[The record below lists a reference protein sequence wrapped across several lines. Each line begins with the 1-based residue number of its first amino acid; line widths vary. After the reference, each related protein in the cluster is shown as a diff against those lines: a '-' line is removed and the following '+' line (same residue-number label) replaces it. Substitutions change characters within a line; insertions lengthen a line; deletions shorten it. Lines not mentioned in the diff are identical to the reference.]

1 MEKFSPDSLP
11 NGVDTIP
18 RLVRH
23 LATARGDTVVLGSF
37 QPNIFSRLSPD
48 SLAFLVN
55 FVKNKGNVK
64 EMERETGL
72 SYWTIRNRLNDV
84 IEELGFEAAAAP
96 DPEALQQQ
104 RQAILARLER
114 GEMSVDEAA
123 RLLEQLQE

>member
-1 MEKFSPDSLP
+1 MRKLLEHCPACHGPLIVTQMSCMQC
-11 NGVDTIP
+11 
-18 RLVRH
+18 
-23 LATARGDTVVLGSF
+23 DTVVLGSF